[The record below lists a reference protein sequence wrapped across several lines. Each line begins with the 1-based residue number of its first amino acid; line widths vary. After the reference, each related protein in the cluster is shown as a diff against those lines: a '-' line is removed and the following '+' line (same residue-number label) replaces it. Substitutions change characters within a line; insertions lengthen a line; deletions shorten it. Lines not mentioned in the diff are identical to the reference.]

1 MSERKRREF
10 GRRIEKERKRLSQR
24 EGEREKE
31 SERESVSVSV
41 SMSLSE
47 RTCEYGNERDEYL
60 LLDHLH
66 LLRLRRHSVTHQ
78 ASAVQSQI
86 APRRSAMRAASY
98 RFETFFIFFPSSN
111 YQSKRARSSTG

>member
-41 SMSLSE
+41 SLSE

-66 LLRLRRHSVTHQ
+66 FLRLKRHSVTHQ
-78 ASAVQSQI
+78 ASAVQSQM
-86 APRRSAMRAASY
+86 APRRSAMRASSC
-98 RFETFFIFFPSSN
+98 RFEACYFFFQSSN